1 MVQLSKRMKL
11 LASKVTEENRLADIG
26 TDHGYIPIALVLEK
40 KIPSAIAMD
49 VNKGPLARARQH
61 IEEQGLENDIQT
73 RLSDG
78 LEKLCPQEADTV
90 LIAGMGGALTVHI
103 LEGGVHCLDSVQELI
118 LQPQSE
124 IYLVREYLCQH
135 DFVIIEEDI
144 VLDEGKYYPMIKA
157 VHGQASELTAAEY
170 AYGQKSVQASL
181 EVWKT
186 FLKLEFEKNEK
197 IIETL
202 LKNGQRDTVRMQEKL
217 EKRELICSIWK

>member
-1 MVQLSKRMKL
+1 MRL
-11 LASKVTEENRLADIG
+11 LASKVTQGNRLADIG
-26 TDHGYIPIALVLEK
+26 TDHAYIPIALVLEG
-40 KIPSAIAMD
+40 KIPFALAMD
-49 VNKGPLARARQH
+49 INKGPLARAREH
-61 IEEQGLENDIQT
+61 ILEQGVETLIET

-78 LEKLCPQEADTV
+78 LEKLCPHEADTV

-103 LEGGVHCLDSVQELI
+103 LEGGAHCLDSMQELI

-135 DFVIIEEDI
+135 GFQIIEEDI

-157 VHGQASELTAAEY
+157 VHGNASKLDRAEFI
-170 AYGQKSVQASL
+170 YGQKSVQHSL
-181 EVWKT
+181 EVWKA

-202 LKNGQRDTVRMQEKL
+202 IENGQKDTAKMQEKL